1 MLYRQFY
8 YIEEIVWNC
17 MFIFR
22 YNRVNKLGKKFL
34 YKFDLEIEQ
43 IKVLNQ
49 NKKQLVMSKKN
60 NFPMWGGNK
69 WTKSMFKKYW
79 FVLCLMIVGYVL
91 IVITANS
98 SI

>member
-1 MLYRQFY
+1 MFLMNLKIICIKLEIYRQFS

-43 IKVLNQ
+43 IKVLN
-49 NKKQLVMSKKN
+49 
-60 NFPMWGGNK
+60 
-69 WTKSMFKKYW
+69 
-79 FVLCLMIVGYVL
+79 
-91 IVITANS
+91 
-98 SI
+98 

>member
-1 MLYRQFY
+1 MMQLLIVFLTIKKYPILNNKKILYHLFY

-43 IKVLNQ
+43 IKVLN
-49 NKKQLVMSKKN
+49 
-60 NFPMWGGNK
+60 
-69 WTKSMFKKYW
+69 
-79 FVLCLMIVGYVL
+79 
-91 IVITANS
+91 
-98 SI
+98 

>member
-1 MLYRQFY
+1 MFLMNLKIICIKLEIYRQFY

-43 IKVLNQ
+43 IKVLN
-49 NKKQLVMSKKN
+49 
-60 NFPMWGGNK
+60 
-69 WTKSMFKKYW
+69 
-79 FVLCLMIVGYVL
+79 
-91 IVITANS
+91 
-98 SI
+98 

>member
-1 MLYRQFY
+1 MLYLMFS

-43 IKVLNQ
+43 IKVLN
-49 NKKQLVMSKKN
+49 
-60 NFPMWGGNK
+60 
-69 WTKSMFKKYW
+69 
-79 FVLCLMIVGYVL
+79 
-91 IVITANS
+91 
-98 SI
+98 